1 MNSLDI
7 VILGIIGLTIA
18 SGLIKGLIKQ
28 VLSIGG
34 VVIGYL
40 VAVKLYEP
48 VAAYFS
54 GSEESSGTR
63 IITFLIIFILC
74 IVLAAL
80 STKIAEK
87 FIEFAGITW
96 ANRIAGAGI
105 GLLKGLLIVLV
116 IVGVL
121 STFLPSD
128 TETLKKSVTLP
139 YLTKVVKIANDV
151 LPDNLQIRYKGSGKG
166 SAK

>member
-7 VILGIIGLTIA
+7 IILGIIGLTVA
-18 SGLIKGLIKQ
+18 AGLIKGFIKQ
-28 VLSIGG
+28 VLSISG

-48 VAAYFS
+48 VSGLIS
-54 GSEESSGTR
+54 GSEESNATR
-63 IITFLIIFILC
+63 IITFLVIFIIC
-74 IVLAAL
+74 IVLSAL
-80 STKIAEK
+80 GTKIAER

-96 ANRIAGAGI
+96 ANRFAGAGI
-105 GLLKGLLIVLV
+105 GLMKGMLIVLV

-128 TETLKKSVTLP
+128 ARILKNSVTLP
-139 YLTKVVKIANDV
+139 YLTKAVKVANNV
-151 LPDNLQIRYKGSGKG
+151 LPDNLQIKYKRSK
-166 SAK
+166 K

>member
-18 SGLIKGLIKQ
+18 AGLIKGFVKQ
-28 VLSIGG
+28 VLSISG

-48 VAAYFS
+48 LSEIIS
-54 GSEESSGTR
+54 GSKESSGTR
-63 IITFLIIFILC
+63 IVTFLLIFVIF
-74 IVLAAL
+74 IVLAAV
-80 STKIAEK
+80 STKLAEK

-96 ANRIAGAGI
+96 ANRLAGAAI
-105 GLLKGLLIVLV
+105 GLLKGILIVLV

-121 STFLPSD
+121 STFLPAD
-128 TETLKKSVTLP
+128 TGILKSSTTLP
-139 YLTKVVKIANDV
+139 YLADAVKSANGF
-151 LPDNLQIRYKGSGKG
+151 LPDNLQIKYKKSMSGS
-166 SAK
+166 S

>member
-7 VILGIIGLTIA
+7 VILGIMGLTTA
-18 SGLIKGLIKQ
+18 AGLIKGLIKQ

-48 VAAYFS
+48 VSRFFS
-54 GSEESSGTR
+54 GPEESGGTR
-63 IITFLIIFILC
+63 IIAFLVIFIAC
-74 IVLAAL
+74 IVLAAF
-80 STKIAEK
+80 STKIAER

-96 ANRIAGAGI
+96 ANRLAGAGI

-128 TETLKKSVTLP
+128 TGIMKDSVTLP
-139 YLTKVVKIANDV
+139 YLTKAVKIGNNI
-151 LPDNLQIRYKGSGKG
+151 LPDNLQIRYKRVRK
-166 SAK
+166 AI